1 MIKNIITVVSI
12 VLFLTLSEGNAT
24 AQQNSGRP
32 FFYELHVASQGS
44 FGPSESQA
52 EIAGGTDTM
61 YYDNKKHFSPGFRSC
76 TLPEFVAGYC
86 EGDFRLQGTFGY
98 FVQDIGLV
106 QDFSTNEYPF
116 ILADMF
122 SVKVSALYRLAK
134 SDKRAPFGFTTGF
147 FIGCLIPVSY
157 DMNDQTKADFGFNSI
172 QHAVQLNWGVYY
184 SYSILL
190 SKKGL
195 YAIAGA
201 TMTMPGTVGCVGKIE
216 MQTDSPYSII
226 RDKIKMYSLEGFIGI
241 GIHLKSDRKTNSF
254 KSPSP

>member
-1 MIKNIITVVSI
+1 MIKNIIVVVSI
-12 VLFLTLSEGNAT
+12 VLFSILSEGYAT
-24 AQQNSGRP
+24 AQQNSRRP
-32 FFYELHVASQGS
+32 FFYELHVALQSS

-61 YYDNKKHFSPGFRSC
+61 YYDNKKHYSPGFRSC
-76 TLPEFVAGYC
+76 TLPEFVAGYYK
-86 EGDFRLQGTFGY
+86 DNFKFQGTLGY

-106 QDFSTNEYPF
+106 QDLSTNEYPF

-122 SVKVSALYRLAK
+122 SVKVSALLRLAK
-134 SDKRAPFGFTTGF
+134 SDKRAPFGLTTGV

-157 DMNDQTKADFGFNSI
+157 DMNDQTKADFGFDSI
-172 QHAVQLNWGVYY
+172 QPAVQLNWGVYY

-201 TMTMPGTVGCVGKIE
+201 TMTMPGTIGCIGKIQ
-216 MQTDSPYSII
+216 MQPDSPYSTI
-226 RDKIKMYSLEGFIGI
+226 RDNIKMYSLEGFIGI
-241 GIHLKSDRKTNSF
+241 GIHLKSRTIAE
-254 KSPSP
+254 